1 MKQRFNDL
9 SDEWKAFRGIV
20 RLPMWLLYRRVRH
33 SQHFVDPITRYHT
46 QNIERKWGELKA
58 VIREK
63 KGIHD
68 KQLNSHIAEFLWRE
82 RYGKIREVFYNFW
95 SHVVELYPCN

>member
-1 MKQRFNDL
+1 MTFQTNGKH
-9 SDEWKAFRGIV
+9 IV
-20 RLPMWLLYRRVRH
+20 ESFDSLCSFCIVEFAAH

-46 QNIERKWGELKA
+46 RNSERKWGELKA